1 MQVVRT
7 WLPVRITVQSGNDSN
22 NSNNSNNRNNSR
34 VYVRRVLV
42 GLGVSDG

>member
-7 WLPVRITVQSGNDSN
+7 WLPVRITVQSGND
-22 NSNNSNNRNNSR
+22 SNNRNNSR